1 MSNSFA
7 FFDIIIFAIIAV
19 LLVYRLQGILG
30 KKTGFRP
37 KGQKFKV
44 LKDPSA
50 LEETAEHLKEEIK
63 LNDNDPGVLK
73 INNLFDKIS
82 SIDPKFNQI
91 LFLKGAMRAF
101 EVIVAAFASGDR
113 QKLKPLLGDSMYQDF
128 TRLLD
133 ERNKQGHIVKTDI
146 ISLQNPEIID
156 VSLDSNVAKITV
168 KFISEQIS
176 YTMKEGKKINPQDSE
191 KVVTVV
197 DEWTFSRNLQSK
209 NPNWTLVETS

>member
-63 LNDNDPGVLK
+63 LNDNDPGAV
-73 INNLFDKIS
+73 
-82 SIDPKFNQI
+82 
-91 LFLKGAMRAF
+91 
-101 EVIVAAFASGDR
+101 
-113 QKLKPLLGDSMYQDF
+113 
-128 TRLLD
+128 
-133 ERNKQGHIVKTDI
+133 
-146 ISLQNPEIID
+146 
-156 VSLDSNVAKITV
+156 
-168 KFISEQIS
+168 S
-176 YTMKEGKKINPQDSE
+176 YTHL
-191 KVVTVV
+191 
-197 DEWTFSRNLQSK
+197 RAH
-209 NPNWTLVETS
+209 ET